1 MDRDEQ
7 RIRSAAAPAA
17 ASDRSYVDWGAILA
31 GTVVA
36 VALSAVFTAFG
47 AAVGLGSI
55 SARPGEWLGFGSVIL
70 TGLFVVV
77 TMVLAYMAGG
87 YIAGR
92 MRRRVDGSSPEES
105 AARDGIHG
113 LAVWGVGTIA
123 GSIMLASAVSGTLNA
138 AGSAA
143 STAVEAAGS
152 AVGGVAQGVGAVAGG
167 AVQGAGQLVGG
178 AAQALGGAAAGAG
191 AASAAGGQGGE
202 GGGDLLP
209 GLPNPVDYVT
219 DNLLRSEAAAP
230 DQFSNENI
238 RREVGNIMANVIRT
252 GDLAQA
258 DRTYLERAV
267 AARTTLP
274 PAEVS
279 ARIDQSVTQVQQL
292 RKEAQD
298 AVDQAQAEAQRLRDE
313 AAAQAEELKQQA
325 IEAAEAVRRAGVLS
339 AFALAA
345 SALIAAAAAFIGAQK
360 GGRARDEGR
369 IWGGLTHRPLRP
381 R

>member
-17 ASDRSYVDWGAILA
+17 TSDRSYVDWGAILA

-55 SARPGEWLGFGSVIL
+55 SARPGEGLGFGSVIL

-152 AVGGVAQGVGAVAGG
+152 AVGGVAQGVGAVAG
-167 AVQGAGQLVGG
+167 V
-178 AAQALGGAAAGAG
+178 
-191 AASAAGGQGGE
+191 
-202 GGGDLLP
+202 
-209 GLPNPVDYVT
+209 
-219 DNLLRSEAAAP
+219 
-230 DQFSNENI
+230 
-238 RREVGNIMANVIRT
+238 
-252 GDLAQA
+252 
-258 DRTYLERAV
+258 
-267 AARTTLP
+267 
-274 PAEVS
+274 
-279 ARIDQSVTQVQQL
+279 
-292 RKEAQD
+292 
-298 AVDQAQAEAQRLRDE
+298 
-313 AAAQAEELKQQA
+313 
-325 IEAAEAVRRAGVLS
+325 
-339 AFALAA
+339 
-345 SALIAAAAAFIGAQK
+345 
-360 GGRARDEGR
+360 
-369 IWGGLTHRPLRP
+369 
-381 R
+381 

>member
-1 MDRDEQ
+1 MDREEQ
-7 RIRSAAAPAA
+7 RIRAAGAPAV

-31 GTVVA
+31 GAVVA
-36 VALSAVFTAFG
+36 AALSVVFAAFG
-47 AAVGLGSI
+47 AGVGLGSI
-55 SARPGEWLGFGSVIL
+55 SARAGEGLGFGSVIL

-77 TMVLAYMAGG
+77 TMVLSYMAGG

-92 MRRRVDGSSPEES
+92 MRRRVDGASPEES

-113 LAVWGVGTIA
+113 LAVWGIGTIFGA
-123 GSIMLASAVSGTLNA
+123 IMLASAIGSALNA

-143 STAVEAAGS
+143 ATAVEATGS
-152 AVGGVAQGVGAVAGG
+152 AVGGIAQGVGAVAGG

-178 AAQALGGAAAGAG
+178 AAQALGGAAAGTGATA
-191 AASAAGGQGGE
+191 AASGDGE
-202 GGGDLLP
+202 ILP
-209 GLPNPVDYVT
+209 GLPNPIDYVT

-230 DQFSNENI
+230 DQFSNEAI
-238 RREVGNIMANVIRT
+238 RSEVGNIMANVVRT
-252 GDLAQA
+252 GEITDQ
-258 DRTYLERAV
+258 DRAYLESAI
-267 AARTTLP
+267 AARTTLSQP
-274 PAEVS
+274 EVS
-279 ARIDQSVTQVQQL
+279 ARIDQAVGSVQQL
-292 RKEAQD
+292 RADAQQ

-313 AAAQAEELKQQA
+313 AAAQAEQLRQQA
-325 IEAAEAVRRAGVLS
+325 VEAAETARRAGVLS

-360 GGRARDEGR
+360 GGKARDEGR

>member
-1 MDRDEQ
+1 MDHDEQ

-31 GTVVA
+31 GTVIA

-55 SARPGEWLGFGSVIL
+55 SAEPGEGLGFGSVIL
-70 TGLFVVV
+70 AGLFIVV

-87 YIAGR
+87 YVAGR
-92 MRRRVDGSSPEES
+92 MRRRVDGASPEES

-113 LAVWGVGTIA
+113 LAVWGVGTIL
-123 GSIMLASAVSGTLNA
+123 GSVMLASVVSGTLNA

-152 AVGGVAQGVGAVAGG
+152 AVGGVAQGAGAIAGG

-191 AASAAGGQGGE
+191 AASAAGGE
-202 GGGDLLP
+202 GGGDILP

-219 DNLLRSEAAAP
+219 DNLLRSQAAAP

-238 RREVGNIMANVIRT
+238 RGEIGNILANVIRT
-252 GDLAQA
+252 GEITDQ
-258 DRTYLERAV
+258 DRTYLEGAI
-267 AARTTLP
+267 AARTNLSQP
-274 PAEVS
+274 EVS
-279 ARIDQSVTQVQQL
+279 ARIDQAVTSAQQL
-292 RKEAQD
+292 RSDAERAVEEAR
-298 AVDQAQAEAQRLRDE
+298 AEAQRLRDE
-313 AAAQAEELKQQA
+313 AAAQAEQLKQQA
-325 IEAAEAVRRAGVLS
+325 IEAAETARRAGVLS

>member
-31 GTVVA
+31 GTVIA

-55 SARPGEWLGFGSVIL
+55 SAQPGEGLGFGSVIL
-70 TGLFVVV
+70 TGLFIVV

-92 MRRRVDGSSPEES
+92 MRRRVDGASPEES

-113 LAVWGVGTIA
+113 LAVWGVGTII
-123 GSIMLASAVSGTLNA
+123 GSIMLASVVSGTLNA

-152 AVGGVAQGVGAVAGG
+152 AVGGVAQGAGAVAGG
-167 AVQGAGQLVGG
+167 VVQGAGQLVGG

-191 AASAAGGQGGE
+191 AASAAGGE
-202 GGGDLLP
+202 GGGDLLS

-219 DNLLRSEAAAP
+219 DNLLRDEAAAP

-238 RREVGNIMANVIRT
+238 RSEIGNILANVIRT
-252 GDLAQA
+252 GEITDQ
-258 DRTYLERAV
+258 DRAYLESAI
-267 AARTTLP
+267 AARTNLSQP
-274 PAEVS
+274 EVT
-279 ARIDQSVTQVQQL
+279 ARIDQAVTSVQQL
-292 RKEAQD
+292 RSDAERAVEEAR
-298 AVDQAQAEAQRLRDE
+298 AEAQRLRDE
-313 AAAQAEELKQQA
+313 AAAQAEQLRQQA
-325 IEAAEAVRRAGVLS
+325 IEAAETARRAAVLS